1 MEDPIHYWVP
11 SIAPSGIIFY
21 QGDEFKE
28 WEGDLLV
35 TSLKYKML
43 IKINMDNNQII
54 NETILLKDEI
64 GRIRD
69 VEIDTKGNV
78 YLISDQKKSSL
89 WKLTK

>member
-1 MEDPIHYWVP
+1 
-11 SIAPSGIIFY
+11 
-21 QGDEFKE
+21 
-28 WEGDLLV
+28 
-35 TSLKYKML
+35 
-43 IKINMDNNQII
+43 MDNNQII